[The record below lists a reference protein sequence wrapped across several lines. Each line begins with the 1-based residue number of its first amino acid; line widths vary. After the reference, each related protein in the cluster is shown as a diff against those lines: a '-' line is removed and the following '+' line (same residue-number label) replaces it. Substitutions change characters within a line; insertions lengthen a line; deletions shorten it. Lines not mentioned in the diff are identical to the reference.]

1 MHYYRLFFSLYSNG
15 VMPYFSLKMLM
26 KFSAVMKPTLLASS
40 LMLILVLTSSVQACF
55 RRRSRTTSALTAEQ
69 VRTLYDAGKPP
80 VLYHTVTQGA
90 AADPDVSPDA
100 VAFGASGGNA
110 EITVSAAP
118 IVSWSASEDSDW
130 ITFLS
135 STDRLGSGTV
145 TFEASPNPNIES
157 RSTTIAVAGKT
168 ITVEQKG
175 LEANVTYSGG
185 SFGTDGGSGFI
196 QVDITGNA
204 NWTAESKADWIT
216 IVYGESGSNSG
227 ETMFVVDPYSSAML
241 SRTGVIRV
249 AGQDVYIT
257 QCGYELS
264 ISPRVAEIGS
274 NAGAG
279 EFGVA
284 APIGAIW
291 EALATEDWI
300 TLVGGQTG
308 IGNGTLHYTVADNA
322 TGQTRTG
329 RIIVAGQEYTIT
341 QLASYKLETEVDGD
355 GSVSGAGPG
364 LW

>member
-1 MHYYRLFFSLYSNG
+1 M
-15 VMPYFSLKMLM
+15 
-26 KFSAVMKPTLLASS
+26 
-40 LMLILVLTSSVQACF
+40 
-55 RRRSRTTSALTAEQ
+55 
-69 VRTLYDAGKPP
+69 
-80 VLYHTVTQGA
+80 
-90 AADPDVSPDA
+90 
-100 VAFGASGGNA
+100 
-110 EITVSAAP
+110 
-118 IVSWSASEDSDW
+118 
-130 ITFLS
+130 
-135 STDRLGSGTV
+135 
-145 TFEASPNPNIES
+145 
-157 RSTTIAVAGKT
+157 

-341 QLASYKLETEVDGD
+341 QLASYKLETEVDGE
-355 GSVSGAGPG
+355 GSVSGAGNYDVNATVTLTATPANGYAFSYWSGDAVGVDPTVSFTMDTSKTVTAHFIPAEAARAMVARTAASEG
-364 LW
+364 LYTAEQMHELTIGDSVIDLDNGTGAFEVGVRLQRRASLGEGDWEDVDATAGNVSVGADGRVRIRVQPEGNAAFFRFVNKGEEE